1 MPGSSATVLARVR
14 SHYLH
19 HASKEGTGVGTG
31 AGGGGRGAGGRG
43 RGNQAAVAAT
53 QHISHVEGTFRSG
66 FTFGTQADA
75 VLVEDRRYTP

>member
-1 MPGSSATVLARVR
+1 VLARVR

-31 AGGGGRGAGGRG
+31 AGGGGRGAEAGATK
-43 RGNQAAVAAT
+43 AAVAAT